1 MSYPYNL
8 DDYQDDAFGF
18 AFFDDGQGVNYTAL
32 GLAGEAGEFCDIVKK
47 VIRDDLGVW
56 TDEAKAKAYLELGDV
71 LWYVAANAK
80 LLGLSLQQIA
90 HGNIRKLRSR
100 KERGTMGGSGD
111 ER

>member
-8 DDYQDDAFGF
+8 DDYQDDAFGL
-18 AFFDDGQGVNYTAL
+18 AFFDERQGVHYTAL

-47 VIRDDLGVW
+47 VIRDDRGVW
-56 TDEAKAKAYLELGDV
+56 TEEAKAKAYLELGDV

-90 HGNIRKLRSR
+90 HANIRKLRSR
-100 KERGTMGGSGD
+100 KERGTMGGSGV